1 MKKYLLYAALLVGF
15 AADFLFWDKTPG
27 VSFAIFILFAL
38 ALGYGILHSQQIH
51 PDRRNRL
58 LLILILFFCVM
69 SFLRRDILTTFLN
82 YVLVMF
88 SVIILA
94 ATFRNGDWISY
105 NIRDYLVGSFQVIGS
120 LFVHPKDPTPS
131 SDPQQAEQDRVHNR
145 KNLLSILRGILLA
158 VPILLIFTTLLSS
171 ADLVFAQQ
179 LDRFFLNFQMEKV
192 NEFLRRGFFIV
203 LVAYFFIGIIR
214 HAAFRSRKEKTPDNE
229 KSQTAPFLGFIET
242 TIILGSVILLFVF
255 FVVIQFRYLFSG
267 PSNISLSGFTYSEY
281 ARRGFGELVAV
292 AVFSLL
298 LLKSLSVVSKRE
310 GKKQKKIFL
319 LLVAGLV
326 VSALIILVSAFQ
338 RLLLYENAY
347 GFSQL
352 RIYAHVF
359 MIWLGILLVG
369 AILLELLERP
379 RMFANVLLAV
389 LIGFTATL
397 NLMNVD
403 AFIARR
409 NIDRA
414 VNGQELDRFYLT
426 GLSEDAV
433 PVLVQRYQSQEIPVE
448 VREEIGAVL
457 VCQQL
462 HIDEMKDSQNK
473 HWQSFHLSPWLAQKA
488 LDKVQDNLSSYIKL
502 DSNGIITVISPS
514 GTFRHVCQNSVFID

>member
-1 MKKYLLYAALLVGF
+1 MKKYLPYAALLVGF

-38 ALGYGILHSQQIH
+38 SLGYGLLHNQHIH

-58 LLILILFFCVM
+58 LMILILFFCVM
-69 SFLRRDILTTFLN
+69 SFLRRDLLTTFLN

-94 ATFRNGDWISY
+94 ATFRNGEWISY
-105 NIRDYLVGSFQVIGS
+105 NVRDYFVHFFQVIGS

-131 SDPQQAEQDRVHNR
+131 SDPDQAEQDRMHNR
-145 KNLLSILRGILLA
+145 KNLFSILRGILLA
-158 VPILLIFTTLLSS
+158 IPILLIFTTLLSS
-171 ADLVFAQQ
+171 ADLVFAKQ
-179 LDRFFLNFQMEKV
+179 LDTFFLNFQMEKV
-192 NEFLRRGFFIV
+192 NEYLRRAFFVV
-203 LVAYFFIGIIR
+203 LVAYFFTGIIR
-214 HAAFRSRKEKTPDNE
+214 HAAFRSRKEKPLGNE

-242 TIILGSVILLFVF
+242 AIILGSVILLFSL
-255 FVVIQFRYLFSG
+255 FVIIQFRYLFSG

-310 GKKQKKIFL
+310 GKKQRNVFL
-319 LLVAGLV
+319 SLMIGLV

-338 RLLLYENAY
+338 RLLLYEAAY

-369 AILLELLERP
+369 AMLLEVLDRP

-403 AFIARR
+403 AFIARQ
-409 NIDRA
+409 NINRA
-414 VNGQELDRFYLT
+414 VSGQELDRFYLT

-433 PVLVQRYQSQEIPVE
+433 PALVHKYQSEDIPVE

-457 VCQQL
+457 VCQQID
-462 HIDEMKDSQNK
+462 IDEIKVSQNE
-473 HWQSFHLSPWLAQKA
+473 HWQSFHLSPWFAQKA
-488 LDKVQDNLSSYIKL
+488 LDKVQDSLSLYTTFDTHGS
-502 DSNGIITVISPS
+502 ITVISPD
-514 GTFRHVCQNSVFID
+514 GTLRHVCQNTVFMD